1 MTLLMDS
8 LRLKVA
14 GAEISARTGGSGPAL
29 LFLDGGDGFHRS
41 QPWLDRLSKDW
52 SVVAPRYPG
61 YGDTPFADHVRS
73 VNDLALL
80 HLELMEQLDLNDV
93 LLVGASFG
101 GWIAAEMA
109 VRSCH
114 RIKGLVLI
122 DPLGIKIG
130 GPLDRS
136 VTDIYAQ
143 QPHQQKALLYASA
156 EHRGFDYTRISD
168 ELATDIVKD
177 RTAEAFYGWRP
188 SFYNP
193 TLKEW
198 LQVIKRPC
206 LVVWGADDGVASVE
220 YGRAYADRIR
230 GAEFQV
236 VDAAGHYPHVEQ
248 PEATYALVRQ
258 FVDGLSKPK
267 A

>member
-14 GAEISARTGGSGPAL
+14 GAEISARAGGSGPSL

-61 YGDTPFADHVRS
+61 YGDTPFVDHVRS
-73 VNDLALL
+73 VSDLALL
-80 HLELMEQLDLNDV
+80 HLALMEELDLSDT

-101 GWIAAEMA
+101 GWIAAEIA

-122 DPLGIKIG
+122 DPLGIKLG

-136 VTDIYAQ
+136 VADIYAR
-143 QPHQQKALLYASA
+143 QPGEQKTLLYAST
-156 EHRGFDYTRISD
+156 EHRLFDYTSFSD
-168 ELATDIVKD
+168 EIATHVVKD

-198 LQVIKRPC
+198 LRVIKRPC
-206 LVVWGADDGVASVE
+206 LVIWGADDGLVSTE
-220 YGRAYADRIR
+220 YGRAYAGQIP

-236 VDAAGHYPHVEQ
+236 VDRAGHYPHVEQ

-258 FVDGLSKPK
+258 FVDGLS
-267 A
+267 